1 MKRILLLA
9 AALPLAFARVAS
21 AQVVTGPAGAAAVAA
36 APAVGAAA
44 SVPSLNFSM
53 TRPEMRDSYR
63 GAQAELNTAIAG
75 ILAAPASFAN
85 TVKAFEAASADYSRA
100 LTPLVF
106 LGEVSPDPFV
116 RDTARAIEK
125 VSDKKSVDLSMNE
138 ALYHKI
144 EEAAARGEKLDPADE
159 RLMADTLRSFRE
171 NGFALPADQRE
182 RLKALQTR
190 LNALAGDFARNISEK
205 KDFLEVDAD
214 GVKGLPAPYVAKL
227 KRAENGAYRVP
238 VDEPNLTMYM
248 RYADAAESRKAM
260 LLKFNNRGGERN
272 LEILHEALGVRR
284 DIARLLGYPG
294 YPEMVIKDKMAQTP
308 ANVYAFL
315 GRLKDA
321 VLGRAR
327 SDAAELLKIKWRT
340 DPSATRLYAWE
351 SQYYAR
357 ILKTE
362 RYDFDQERVK
372 QYFPVNR
379 VVEGTMKIYQKTLG
393 VTFREVTNARA
404 WAPGVR
410 LFEISDAASGRLI
423 GHFYLDLT
431 PRAGKHDHPAVFP
444 LRNGRVL
451 ADGSYQTPI
460 AAMVADFPE
469 PEPGR
474 PSLLTHEDV
483 ETFFHEFGHLM
494 HDTLT
499 EARYASYAGAN
510 VARDFVEAP
519 SQMLENFVW
528 EPAVLAEL
536 SGHWQDGSKLP
547 DVLFAKM
554 LAARD
559 FQMGRMYAGQIGLAM
574 GDMVLHATVPDDV
587 SDAFNK
593 IMAEYTGVPPLEG
606 NHFVGS
612 FGHLLGGYGAGYYGY
627 LWSKVFAQ
635 DIYSFFKADGVISPR
650 VGARYRSEILAWGS
664 ERPEKDSLRAFL
676 GREPSEAA
684 FMAGIRG
691 DAPATAA
698 PAAPAA
704 EPTPDELQAKLE
716 ALPGLAAFGVG
727 EMYDRPGERAVIV
740 FAEPSAPADIEARV
754 REALAGVSLPI
765 RVIRPEPPQG

>member
-1 MKRILLLA
+1 MKRILALA
-9 AALPLAFARVAS
+9 AAFTLCLSPLAS
-21 AQVVTGPAGAAAVAA
+21 AQVIGPAGAAAVAA

-44 SVPSLNFSM
+44 SVPSLNFGM

-63 GAQAELNTAIAG
+63 GAQARLDTAISG
-75 ILAAPASFAN
+75 ILAAPASFTN
-85 TVKAFEAASADYSRA
+85 TVKAYEAASEDYASA

-106 LGEVSPDPFV
+106 LGEVSPDAQT
-116 RDTARAIEK
+116 RTTARAIEK
-125 VSDKKSVDLSMNE
+125 VSDRKSVELSMNE
-138 ALYHKI
+138 ALYRKI
-144 EEAAARGEKLDPADE
+144 EEAAARGEKLDPADQL
-159 RLMADTLRSFRE
+159 LMDDTLKDFRE
-171 NGFALPADQRE
+171 NGFALAPGQRE
-182 RLKALQTR
+182 RLKAMQQR
-190 LNALAGDFARNISEK
+190 LNTLASDFAHNVSDK
-205 KDFLEVDAD
+205 KDYLEVGED

-227 KRAENGAYRVP
+227 EKTASGTYRIP

-248 RYADAAESRKAM
+248 RYADLGEARKSM
-260 LLKFNNRGGERN
+260 MLKFNNRGGDRN
-272 LEILHEALGVRR
+272 LEILHEALAVRR
-284 DIARLLGYPG
+284 DMAQLLGFPG
-294 YPEMVIKDKMAQTP
+294 YPEMVIKDKMAETP

-327 SDAAELLKIKWRT
+327 SDAADLLEIKRRYE
-340 DPSATRLYAWE
+340 PGAAQVFAWE

-362 RYDFDQERVK
+362 RYAFDQETVK
-372 QYFPVNR
+372 QYFPVDR
-379 VVEGTMKIYQKTLG
+379 VVEGTMKVYQQTLG
-393 VTFREVTNARA
+393 VTFREVANPRA

-410 LFEISDAASGRLI
+410 LFEISDTKSGRLI

-431 PRAGKHDHPAVFP
+431 PRPGKHDHPAAFP
-444 LRNGRVL
+444 LRSGRVL
-451 ADGSYQTPI
+451 ADGSYQTPVS
-460 AAMVADFPE
+460 AMVADFPE

-474 PSLLTHEDV
+474 PSLLYHGDV

-494 HDTLT
+494 HGTLT
-499 EARYASYAGAN
+499 QARYASYAGTR

-547 DVLFAKM
+547 DDLFAKM

-587 SDAFNK
+587 SAAFNA
-593 IMAEYTGVPPLEG
+593 ILEEYTGVPRTPG
-606 NHFVGS
+606 NNFVGS

-650 VGARYRSEILAWGS
+650 VGARYRNEILAWGS

-684 FMAGIRG
+684 FMEGLRG
-691 DAPATAA
+691 AAPAA
-698 PAAPAA
+698 AAPAA
-704 EPTPDELQAKLE
+704 EPTMAELQPKLE
-716 ALPGLAAFGVG
+716 AVPGLAAYGIG
-727 EMYDRPGERAVIV
+727 ETHDRPGERAVIV
-740 FAEPSAPADIEARV
+740 FADASAPADVEAQV
-754 REALAGVSLPI
+754 RAALAGVSLPI
-765 RVIRPEPPQG
+765 RVIRPEPPQGS